1 MRTSNSI
8 EGRRAQ
14 EADAVVPPVLR
25 LLITPGR
32 RKPGSFV
39 ARLESSEQAIVAHSR
54 QPVTDACRELL
65 ARGHDPAALLTMR
78 HITKSHDSF
87 APLPIGQ
94 WAKWTYK
101 EREKGGLA
109 VERWMPF
116 AVPRS
121 GQSRYRAGGRYPSPA
136 GGQNRWTARPRAGNG
151 RCPVSS
157 DSWHD
162 HRHHAGDDHHH
173 HVRDY
178 RRHRRRRQSLRRAAM
193 TVADATAEVDRLM
206 ARNRALRSE
215 IDNLLEEI
223 RNLRWQLAEAP
234 WVEPYDQPAA
244 VLETLTDMLR
254 GWPTARW
261 LELAK
266 MINRQVRL
274 FRS

>member
-39 ARLESSEQAIVAHSR
+39 ARLESSEH
-54 QPVTDACRELL
+54 ACRELL

-121 GQSRYRAGGRYPSPA
+121 GQKSGIEPA
-136 GGQNRWTARPRAGNG
+136 GVIPARPVAKIAGRRDRA
-151 RCPVSS
+151 P
-157 DSWHD
+157 
-162 HRHHAGDDHHH
+162 
-173 HVRDY
+173 
-178 RRHRRRRQSLRRAAM
+178 
-193 TVADATAEVDRLM
+193 ATAG
-206 ARNRALRSE
+206 AR
-215 IDNLLEEI
+215 
-223 RNLRWQLAEAP
+223 
-234 WVEPYDQPAA
+234 
-244 VLETLTDMLR
+244 
-254 GWPTARW
+254 
-261 LELAK
+261 
-266 MINRQVRL
+266 
-274 FRS
+274 

>member
-87 APLPIGQ
+87 APLPTGQ

-121 GQSRYRAGGRYPSPA
+121 GQKSGIEPA
-136 GGQNRWTARPRAGNG
+136 GVIPARPVAKIAGRRDRA
-151 RCPVSS
+151 P
-157 DSWHD
+157 
-162 HRHHAGDDHHH
+162 
-173 HVRDY
+173 
-178 RRHRRRRQSLRRAAM
+178 
-193 TVADATAEVDRLM
+193 ATAG
-206 ARNRALRSE
+206 AR
-215 IDNLLEEI
+215 
-223 RNLRWQLAEAP
+223 
-234 WVEPYDQPAA
+234 
-244 VLETLTDMLR
+244 
-254 GWPTARW
+254 
-261 LELAK
+261 
-266 MINRQVRL
+266 
-274 FRS
+274 